1 MKIMEHYFAVDL
13 GATSGRTIVGCVIDG
28 RLQQRE
34 LTRFDNKL
42 VETGGHVYWNLYS
55 LYDEIIKGL
64 KLAHD
69 EGLSISSI
77 GIDTWGCDFALF
89 GKDGT
94 LLGNPVAYRDPY
106 TVGMMERYFER
117 VILKEQVYSL

>member
-1 MKIMEHYFAVDL
+1 MKIMEYYFAVDL

-89 GKDGT
+89 GKDGA
-94 LLGNPVAYRDPY
+94 L
-106 TVGMMERYFER
+106 
-117 VILKEQVYSL
+117 